1 MKKINIFLML
11 MGIMLLSGCTNPS
24 SSGGNEEK
32 KTEEVE
38 LAVLDTYSIEFKIN
52 NVPCFLTETIT
63 GGNSKSVLLT
73 NKDFT
78 ESELQ
83 EYNIT
88 RAVENERLYFLD
100 SYGDEVIGYL
110 MDYQINDISSKE
122 KILSIF
128 PSRDN
133 KIEISDIKYVFY
145 YLDQYVGKKND
156 NDVFEKYRERIPEF
170 YLNNK
175 GANSFTSK
183 KGYIDYMHIYEGKIN
198 NLYDKINPDKKKFD
212 LDSLNKKEIRV
223 DCESFTVENIWKNKS
238 SYETLE
244 KYMYN
249 VELVYKDKDNERQVR
264 KYDINL
270 KKFLIRLGIEDLYLQ
285 DNDIT
290 IK

>member
-32 KTEEVE
+32 GNEEVE
-38 LAVLDTYSIEFKIN
+38 LAVLDTYGIEFKIN
-52 NVPCFLTETIT
+52 NVPCFLTKTYA
-63 GGNSKSVLLT
+63 LLT

-78 ESELQ
+78 ESELKD
-83 EYNIT
+83 YNIT
-88 RAVENERLYFLD
+88 RAVENDSLYSLD
-100 SYGDEVIGYL
+100 PYENKVINYF
-110 MDYQINDISSKE
+110 MDYQINDISTKE

-128 PSRDN
+128 PSGNN

-145 YLDQYVGKKND
+145 YRDQYVSKKND
-156 NDVFEKYRERIPEF
+156 NGVFEKYKKRIPEF

-198 NLYDKINPDKKKFD
+198 NSTKKFE

-249 VELVYKDKDNERQVR
+249 VELVYKDKDNERQVK

-270 KKFLIRLGIEDLYLQ
+270 KKFLIWLGIEELYLQ
-285 DNDIT
+285 DDDIT

>member
-11 MGIMLLSGCTNPS
+11 MGIMLLSSCTNPS
-24 SSGGNEEK
+24 SSGGNEGKEEK
-32 KTEEVE
+32 KTEDVE
-38 LAVLDTYSIEFKIN
+38 LAVSDTYGIEFKIN
-52 NVPCFLTETIT
+52 NVPCFLTK
-63 GGNSKSVLLT
+63 NYVLLT
-73 NKDFT
+73 NKNFT
-78 ESELQ
+78 ASELQ

-88 RAVENERLYFLD
+88 RAVENKSLYSSD
-100 SYGDEVIGYL
+100 AYGDKVIGYF

-122 KILSIF
+122 KILNIF
-128 PSRDN
+128 PSWNN

-145 YLDQYVGKKND
+145 YRDQYVSKKND
-156 NDVFEKYRERIPEF
+156 NGAFEKYSERIPEF

-198 NLYDKINPDKKKFD
+198 NSTKIFD

-249 VELVYKDKDNERQVR
+249 VELVYKDKYNERQVK
-264 KYDINL
+264 KYDIDL
-270 KKFLIRLGIEDLYLQ
+270 TYFLIWLGIEDLYLQ
-285 DNDIT
+285 DEDIT